1 MRTKST
7 TLPIYALFVLLL
19 VTATACERAP
29 DERRGEIP
37 LSDGLKKAMG
47 EYKARTA
54 ILVND
59 QGETVATDDQGRVL
73 ERCSIKPLDKGD
85 LKNCRGLEKGAV
97 VTNVKTVVLIKSTIN
112 PQCWVIP
119 DEYGRAQEYCW

>member
-1 MRTKST
+1 MRTKLT
-7 TLPIYALFVLLL
+7 IPIHALFASLL
-19 VTATACERAP
+19 VGVAACERAP
-29 DERRGEIP
+29 DERQGTIP
-37 LSDGLKKAMG
+37 LGDGLKKAMVDF
-47 EYKARTA
+47 KVRTA

-59 QGETVATDDQGRVL
+59 QGETVATDDHGKVL